1 MWSRNDVHQSFR
13 GYNTNPAQTEFLG
26 VQRIFSKGGGKI
38 HNIKKDLGDAL
49 FANFQTFPFI

>member
-1 MWSRNDVHQSFR
+1 MYVLQSFI
-13 GYNTNPAQTEFLG
+13 GYITNPAQTEFLG